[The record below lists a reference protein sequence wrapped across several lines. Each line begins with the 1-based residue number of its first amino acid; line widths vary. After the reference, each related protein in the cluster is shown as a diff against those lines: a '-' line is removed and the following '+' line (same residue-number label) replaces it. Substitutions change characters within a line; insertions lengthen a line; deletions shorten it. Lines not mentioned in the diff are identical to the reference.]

1 MVVNLDSGDELL
13 RRLHFDAVKD
23 GIVTSAAF
31 KTRNEYDQ
39 EISVH
44 IAKLLDDPRQILA
57 TRPSFGIGAITV
69 ADARSLGF
77 EVRPDPLPDDAA
89 HALLIGENGRQKAR
103 QLAALTRILI
113 PPRSKP
119 GSERSKSVCEETSPP
134 PHG

>member
-1 MVVNLDSGDELL
+1 VVNLDPGDELL

-23 GIVTSAAF
+23 DIVTSAAH

-44 IAKLLDDPRQILA
+44 IAKLLNDPRQILA
-57 TRPSFGIGAITV
+57 TRPWFGIGAITV

-77 EVRPDPLPDDAA
+77 EVRHDPLPGDDA
-89 HALLIGENGRQKAR
+89 HALLIGANSRQKAR
-103 QLAALTRILI
+103 QLAALTRVLI

-119 GSERSKSVCEETSPP
+119 GSERSEPVRGETSP
-134 PHG
+134 

>member
-1 MVVNLDSGDELL
+1 VVNLDPDDELL

-23 GIVTSAAF
+23 DIVTSAAY

-57 TRPSFGIGAITV
+57 TRPLFGIGAIIV

-77 EVRPDPLPDDAA
+77 DVRPDPLPNDDA
-89 HALLIGENGRQKAR
+89 HALLIGANSRQKAR
-103 QLAALTRILI
+103 QLAALTRVLI

-119 GSERSKSVCEETSPP
+119 DS
-134 PHG
+134 

>member
-1 MVVNLDSGDELL
+1 VVTLDPDDELL
-13 RRLHFDAVKD
+13 RRLHLDAVKGD
-23 GIVTSAAF
+23 VVTSAAY

-44 IAKLLDDPRQILA
+44 IAKLLDDPRQVLA
-57 TRPSFGIGAITV
+57 TRPLFGVGVITV

-89 HALLIGENGRQKAR
+89 HALLIGANSRQKAR

-113 PPRSKP
+113 APTSEP
-119 GSERSKSVCEETSPP
+119 GD
-134 PHG
+134 